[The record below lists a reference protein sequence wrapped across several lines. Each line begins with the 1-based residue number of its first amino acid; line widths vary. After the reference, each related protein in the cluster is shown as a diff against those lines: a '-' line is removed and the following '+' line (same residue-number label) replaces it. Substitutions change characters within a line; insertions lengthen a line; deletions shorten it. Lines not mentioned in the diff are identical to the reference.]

1 MAQTAPTPGHPGIPG
16 GPSAQGGPPAPAR
29 SAAPASP
36 DVFSERTHRLTNLIL
51 PVVLGL
57 VYGYWAAAMNRDAG
71 PITGWNVLF
80 GFVTA
85 FVFAALYIAVQTVA
99 PRLRREPHAL
109 LWAAFAG
116 CAFGFLYSQATQH
129 TVVRSTLMSLGI
141 AAAVFAVTFYRYYT
155 HEDAT
160 GHRRR

>member
-1 MAQTAPTPGHPGIPG
+1 MAQAAPTPGRSGNPARPAVPGRPTAPG
-16 GPSAQGGPPAPAR
+16 ERPAPT
-29 SAAPASP
+29 PP
-36 DVFSERTHRLTNLIL
+36 DVFGERAHTLTKRVL

-85 FVFAALYIAVQTVA
+85 FAFAALYLAVQAVA
-99 PRLRREPHAL
+99 PRLRREAHAL

-129 TVVRSTLMSLGI
+129 SVLRSAVMSLVI
-141 AAAVFAVTFYRYYT
+141 AAAVFATAFYRYYT
-155 HEDAT
+155 HEDAQ
-160 GHRRR
+160 GHRRG

>member
-1 MAQTAPTPGHPGIPG
+1 MAQSAPTPGRPVIPG
-16 GPSAQGGPPAPAR
+16 RPSVPGR
-29 SAAPASP
+29 SAGPATP
-36 DVFSERTHRLTNLIL
+36 DVFSERTHRLTKLIL

-71 PITGWNVLF
+71 PITGWNLLF

-85 FVFAALYIAVQTVA
+85 FVFAALFIAVQTVA
-99 PRLRREPHAL
+99 PLLRREPHAV

-116 CAFGFLYSQATQH
+116 CAFGFLYSQAPQH
-129 TVVRSTLMSLGI
+129 TVVRATLMSLAV
-141 AAAVFAVTFYRYYT
+141 AAAVFAVAFYRYYT

-160 GHRRR
+160 GHRLR